1 MDGVG
6 SGRDETVGE
15 LFEREFRP
23 LVRSLSVA
31 FDPESAADAVQEAF
45 LAAARRWSRVSA
57 YDEPATWV
65 RRVAINRLINGKRND
80 RRRAEILATVRPA
93 MIEGMNAEL
102 LDLRSALAAL
112 PETMK
117 LTVCLHYL
125 SGLRVADI
133 AAALEV
139 SEGTVKSNLHDG
151 RVRLRLLLEE
161 DING

>member
-1 MDGVG
+1 MDGVNAE
-6 SGRDETVGE
+6 RTAEVGE

-57 YDEPATWV
+57 YDEPATWI
-65 RRVAINRLINGKRND
+65 RRVAINRLLNGKRND
-80 RRRAEILATVRPA
+80 RRRTQILATVRPA
-93 MIEGMNAEL
+93 VVEGVNDEL
-102 LDLRSALAAL
+102 LDLRAALAEL

-125 SGLRVADI
+125 SGLRVSEI